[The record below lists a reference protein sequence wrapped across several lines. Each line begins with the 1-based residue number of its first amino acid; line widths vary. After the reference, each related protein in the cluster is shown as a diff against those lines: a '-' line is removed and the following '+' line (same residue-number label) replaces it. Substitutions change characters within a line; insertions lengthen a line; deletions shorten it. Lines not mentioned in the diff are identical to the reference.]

1 MKIRDF
7 NRDWEFHS
15 DKSAE
20 VQIVNLPHDA
30 MIMENRDKSNP
41 SGGACAYFDGG
52 RRNAIVLPVRNSN
65 SESAVFP
72 PHTDVWTYPVTVFF
86 SPCCIRCINGM

>member
-7 NRDWEFHS
+7 NRGWEFHS

-30 MIMENRDKSNP
+30 MLMEIGINQIHRVEHVLISMEE
-41 SGGACAYFDGG
+41 SIHI
-52 RRNAIVLPVRNSN
+52 RRNS
-65 SESAVFP
+65 
-72 PHTDVWTYPVTVFF
+72 TMMKK
-86 SPCCIRCINGM
+86 IRM